1 MTVPSAPPVGPGAVR
16 GSSTG
21 LDSALASALA
31 YLAWWV
37 TGLLFLAIERR
48 DRVVRFHA
56 AQAVVVFGAFSL
68 VMACTYGAAVAL
80 LVIGFAS
87 SAARL
92 FFIATNLT
100 WLAAAMLW
108 AWLLWMALRGEQW
121 RVPGLGW
128 LVDRLAA
135 R

>member
-1 MTVPSAPPVGPGAVR
+1 MSDRPAVVPGASP

-48 DRVVRFHA
+48 DETVRFHA
-56 AQAVVVFGAFSL
+56 AQAVVVFGAFTL
-68 VMACTYGAAVAL
+68 LMGGTYGAALAL
-80 LVIGFAS
+80 LVIGS
-87 SAARL
+87 PTPAARL
-92 FFIATNLT
+92 FLVATNLT
-100 WLAAAMLW
+100 WLAAAVLW
-108 AWLLWMALRGEQW
+108 AWLLWQAIRGERW

-128 LVDRLAA
+128 LVERLAA
-135 R
+135 GR